1 MKRMLGLPRMVRDL
15 LALLPAEWTAA
26 VDASV
31 LRELPTE
38 LIGARGDKRTADLC
52 WLAGGGPDGGPEGTG
67 GFGGR
72 GGGFGGRGGGPE
84 GAGAGKE
91 APGAGPAIVLIENQ
105 SAPDPRMPARTT
117 ARTGLLYE
125 SLGAAARG
133 PDGKFPPLLIV
144 VVYTGKRPWRAP
156 DDLGGMVRMPA
167 GHPLSV
173 PAGPRHARLD
183 LRDPAAQY
191 PGRGNRMAALARLT
205 FAESYADAIALLG
218 EVRGWMDF
226 GDGDEARLYQCYL
239 DWFRAAAPEFRPRDW
254 DPERERKPEEL
265 MAEQSILQR
274 NNERWLKRH
283 RQEWLAEGHAGGLA
297 EGRREGHA
305 EGRREGHAVGRRE
318 GHAGGLAEGRRE
330 ALVRLAARRFGAD
343 TGRRLEARLRAVED
357 PGRLDRVGDL
367 IVDSE
372 TGEQLLGGI
381 DRAGPNSS

>member
-52 WLAGGGPDGGPEGTG
+52 WLAGGGP
-67 GFGGR
+67 
-72 GGGFGGRGGGPE
+72 E

-91 APGAGPAIVLIENQ
+91 GAGPAIVLIENQ

-191 PGRGNRMAALARLT
+191 PERGNRMAALARLT
-205 FAESYADAIALLG
+205 FAESPFDAIHLLK
-218 EVRGWMDF
+218 EVSGWMDF
-226 GDGDEARLYQCYL
+226 GDGDEQRLYRCYVN
-239 DWFRAAAPEFRPRDW
+239 WFYAAAPTLRPPGW
-254 DPERERKPEEL
+254 DPEREREVEEVMREVTAL
-265 MAEQSILQR
+265 ER
-274 NNERWLKRH
+274 NTQRWL
-283 RQEWLAEGHAGGLA
+283 EGHRRDAFA
-297 EGRREGHA
+297 DGRREGHA
-305 EGRREGHAVGRRE
+305 DGRREGH
-318 GHAGGLAEGRRE
+318 AEGRRE

-381 DRAGPNSS
+381 ERAGPNSS

>member
-52 WLAGGGPDGGPEGTG
+52 WLAGGGPDGGPEGAG
-67 GFGGR
+67 GFGRLGA
-72 GGGFGGRGGGPE
+72 GPE

-91 APGAGPAIVLIENQ
+91 GAGAGPAIVLIENQ

-191 PGRGNRMAALARLT
+191 PERGNRMAALARLT

-305 EGRREGHAVGRRE
+305 D
-318 GHAGGLAEGRRE
+318 GRRE

-381 DRAGPNSS
+381 ERAGPNSS

>member
-52 WLAGGGPDGGPEGTG
+52 WLAGGDD
-67 GFGGR
+67 
-72 GGGFGGRGGGPE
+72 
-84 GAGAGKE
+84 
-91 APGAGPAIVLIENQ
+91 PAIVLIENQ

-173 PAGPRHARLD
+173 PAGPRHAR
-183 LRDPAAQY
+183 
-191 PGRGNRMAALARLT
+191 
-205 FAESYADAIALLG
+205 
-218 EVRGWMDF
+218 
-226 GDGDEARLYQCYL
+226 
-239 DWFRAAAPEFRPRDW
+239 
-254 DPERERKPEEL
+254 
-265 MAEQSILQR
+265 QSNPIP
-274 NNERWLKRH
+274 K
-283 RQEWLAEGHAGGLA
+283 
-297 EGRREGHA
+297 
-305 EGRREGHAVGRRE
+305 
-318 GHAGGLAEGRRE
+318 
-330 ALVRLAARRFGAD
+330 
-343 TGRRLEARLRAVED
+343 
-357 PGRLDRVGDL
+357 
-367 IVDSE
+367 
-372 TGEQLLGGI
+372 
-381 DRAGPNSS
+381 